1 MTNPDTQMPT
11 WRIAVIGSGPS
22 AFYAAQFALN
32 QKDVD
37 VRLDMFERLPVPFG
51 LVRLGVAPDH
61 QVVKRVVNIYNKVA
75 ASPGFRYFGNVELG
89 RDLQIEDLER
99 RYDQIIYAFGCSK
112 SSNIGLPGEEL
123 AGVHGAAEMVG
134 WYNGHPDFRGERY
147 GLSEVEHAVVIGNG
161 NVALDVARVLLQ
173 PPERLAP
180 SDISDAALEELR
192 RSSIREVSMLG
203 RRGPVQAAY
212 SAKELEEVDEV
223 DDVELVVSK
232 HEAEPDPKSAAWLEE
247 HGSRG
252 KQRSVRF
259 LKTCSEREPDQHS
272 RKFRCRFLLSP
283 VAFLGSERVEA
294 VRVEQMEIY
303 EDDAGV
309 LRSRSTGQT
318 QDIPCQLV
326 LLSVGYRG
334 DPLPGVPYDDRNG
347 AVPNTDGRVQHERG
361 GDVRVGHFA
370 VGWSKR
376 GPSGIIGTNMADSR
390 ATVMCMMEDRR
401 SDRALSPSSDQD
413 TAELLRER
421 GVEVVSWA
429 DWLRLDAWEVA
440 EGKKR
445 GKLRHKLETVAE
457 MMRMIRELSD
467 ADESS

>member
-1 MTNPDTQMPT
+1 MTTPDSQTPT

-22 AFYAAQFALN
+22 AFYAAQFALKQN
-32 QKDVD
+32 DVD
-37 VRLDMFERLPVPFG
+37 VRVDMFERLPVPFG

-61 QVVKRVVNIYNKVA
+61 QAVKRVVNVYNKIA
-75 ASPGFRYFGNVELG
+75 AARGFRYFGNVELG
-89 RDLQIEDLER
+89 RDMQIEDLER
-99 RYDQIIYAFGCSK
+99 RYDQIVYAFGCSK
-112 SSNIGLPGEEL
+112 SSKIGLPGEDL

-134 WYNGHPDFRGERY
+134 WYNGHPDFRDERY
-147 GLSEVEHAVVIGNG
+147 KLDEVEHAVVIGNG
-161 NVALDVARVLLQ
+161 NVAIDVARMLLQ

-180 SDISDAALEELR
+180 SDISDAALGELR

-203 RRGPVQAAY
+203 RRGPAQAAY

-223 DDVELVVSK
+223 DDVELVVSRR
-232 HEAEPDPKSAAWLEE
+232 EARPDPISAAWLEE
-247 HGSRG
+247 KGSRG

-259 LKTCSEREPDQHS
+259 LETCSERQPDEHS

-283 VAFLGSERVEA
+283 VAFLGKERVEA

-303 EDDAGV
+303 EDNGGV
-309 LRSRSTGQT
+309 LRSRSTGDT
-318 QDIPCQLV
+318 QDIPCQMV

-334 DPLPGVPYDDRNG
+334 DPLPGVPYDERNG
-347 AVPNTDGRVQHERG
+347 SVPNVDGRVQHERG
-361 GDVRVGHFA
+361 GDVRAGHFA

-401 SDRALSPSSDQD
+401 NGRALSPSSDQD
-413 TAELLRER
+413 TAEMLRER

-440 EGKKR
+440 EGKRR
-445 GKLRHKLETVAE
+445 GKLRQKLETVAE
-457 MMRMIRELSD
+457 MMRVIREIRS
-467 ADESS
+467 AEANS